1 MNRKICLL
9 IGILLFF
16 SGCGKDTLEYVDI
29 KADRQNT
36 IETGYVS
43 ETVEIKDTVKVH
55 VCGEV
60 QFPGVYTLYSGSRV
74 DEAVKQ
80 AGGFTFKAD
89 TTSINLAKEIN
100 DGEQIYIPSFEE
112 IADET
117 GKDGLININKADVEK
132 LCTIPGIGETRA
144 KQIIEYR
151 KKNGSFQKIED
162 IMNVAGIKEGT
173 FEKIAPYITVS

>member
-1 MNRKICLL
+1 MKRKIYLL
-9 IGILLFF
+9 IGIVLFCA
-16 SGCGKDTLEYVDI
+16 GCGKDTLEYVDL
-29 KADRQNT
+29 KAESQST
-36 IETGYVS
+36 IETEYVS
-43 ETVEIKDTVKVH
+43 DIEENIVKVH

-89 TTSINLAKEIN
+89 TTGINLAKEIA
-100 DGEQIYIPSFEE
+100 DGEQIYIPPFEE
-112 IADET
+112 NAGET
-117 GKDGLININKADVEK
+117 GKNGLVNINKADIEM

-144 KQIIEYR
+144 KQIIDYR

-162 IMNVAGIKEGT
+162 IMNVTGIKEGT